1 MSCLRKLTWA
11 DGTSYTNFLFHTI
24 FFFFLGVR
32 EVVRRVAK
40 QVIDIGRISRSS
52 KFKKKKKKK
61 GREKE
66 NTCSCK
72 PVSVMP
78 FTIPYLERERDT
90 YTIYWCLGKC

>member
-52 KFKKKKKKK
+52 KFKKKKKK
-61 GREKE
+61 REEKKKTHAHA
-66 NTCSCK
+66 NL
-72 PVSVMP
+72 
-78 FTIPYLERERDT
+78 FLL
-90 YTIYWCLGKC
+90 CLLQFLI